1 MNDEDAVL
9 SDDAVLSE
17 DPVLFALDGPV
28 ARVTLNRP
36 EAMNSLSPALLAGLS
51 QAVDAAVDARCSVLV
66 IRGAQ
71 GTLSAGADLKYLRS
85 CLGSPDRL
93 RDYITSIGAVFDA
106 IEAAPIVSVC
116 VVDGYAVAGG
126 CELLL
131 ACDIPI
137 ASTTARIGDR
147 HLEYGLLPGAGGS
160 VRLTRA
166 IPRALASRLCYTAD
180 LIDGETAFRYGLVS
194 AAVPPGELDPYVDQI
209 VSRLARHSLPALQ
222 AMKHL
227 IHNASVKPAQ
237 SALADER
244 EVLLRHLGAATV
256 AEGLAA
262 FAERRPPDFA
272 GLHDPAFAHPT
283 EAEGLA
289 I

>member
-1 MNDEDAVL
+1 MTD
-9 SDDAVLSE
+9 DDAVL
-17 DPVLFALDGPV
+17 FAMDGPL
-28 ARVTLNRP
+28 ARVTLNRAG
-36 EAMNSLSPALLAGLS
+36 AMNSLSPALLAGLAE
-51 QAVDAAVDARCSVLV
+51 AVDAAVKARCSVLV

-71 GTLSAGADLKYLRS
+71 GTLSAGADLKYLLS
-85 CLGSPDRL
+85 CLGSPDRV
-93 RDYITSIGAVFDA
+93 RDYITSIGAVFDG

-131 ACDIPI
+131 ACDMPI
-137 ASTTARIGDR
+137 ASTAARIGDR
-147 HLEYGLLPGAGGS
+147 HTEYGLLPGAGGS

-166 IPRALASRLCYTAD
+166 IPRALASQLFYTAD

-194 AAVPPGELDPYVDQI
+194 AAVPPSELDAYVER
-209 VSRLARHSLPALQ
+209 VTSRLARHSLPALQ

-227 IHNASVKPAQ
+227 LHNAAVKPAS

-244 EVLLRHLGAATV
+244 EVLLRHIGSPTV
-256 AEGLAA
+256 AEGLAS
-262 FAERRPPDFA
+262 FAERRPPDFG
-272 GLHDPAFAHPT
+272 GLHDPAFARPT
-283 EAEGLA
+283 EPEGLA

>member
-1 MNDEDAVL
+1 MTD
-9 SDDAVLSE
+9 DDAVL
-17 DPVLFALDGPV
+17 FAVDGPV
-28 ARVTLNRP
+28 ARATLNRA
-36 EAMNSLSPALLAGLS
+36 EAMNSLSPAVLTGLAD
-51 QAVDAAVDARCSVLV
+51 AVGAAVAARCSVLV
-66 IRGAQ
+66 IRGAR

-85 CLGSPDRL
+85 CLDSPGRL
-93 RDYITSIGAVFDA
+93 REYITSIGAVFDA

-137 ASTTARIGDR
+137 ASTAARIGDR

-160 VRLTRA
+160 VRLPRA
-166 IPRALASRLCYTAD
+166 IPRALAALLCYTAD
-180 LIDGETAFRYGLVS
+180 LIDGDTAYRYGLVS
-194 AAVPPGELDPYVDQI
+194 AAVPPGELDGYVERV
-209 VSRLARHSLPALQ
+209 VSRLARHSLPAVQ

-227 IHNASVKPAQ
+227 LRGGAVKPAG

-244 EVLLRHLGAATV
+244 EVLLRHLGSATA

-262 FAERRPPDFA
+262 FAERRPPDFG
-272 GLHDPAFAHPT
+272 GLRDPALARP
-283 EAEGLA
+283 AEPGGPA